1 MSETLLIAVIAV
13 IDLIAAVI
21 TAMVA
26 NKAANH
32 DIAGLLKGAIGAVI
46 GIVVEI
52 ARVFAAMAFVG
63 QSFSPAGDLLPWLVA
78 LRLFGIP
85 ILIGVGFMAGSA
97 AGPVRALITCPN
109 CKKPINQNL
118 TLLKEMAGTAK
129 EYRDPCSSCGAVL
142 VYDTATF
149 RVVSQEP
156 NIVNEAKAASA
167 GVTSNTE

>member
-13 IDLIAAVI
+13 IDLIAAVV
-21 TAMVA
+21 TATVA

-32 DIAGLLKGAIGAVI
+32 DIPGLLKGVIGAVI

-52 ARVFAAMAFVG
+52 LRVFAAMAFVG
-63 QSFSPAGDLLPWLVA
+63 QSFSPAGNLLPWLVA

-97 AGPVRALITCPN
+97 AGPVRALVTCPK

-129 EYRDPCSSCGAVL
+129 EYRDPCPSCGAVL

-149 RVVSQEP
+149 HVVSQEP
-156 NIVNEAKAASA
+156 NTVSEAKAASA
-167 GVTSNTE
+167 GATSNTE